1 MCPQTGRS
9 AGLIFTLTAG
19 ELLAA
24 FVMLHLYVRVEFP
37 LVCGFVFTCTAGIS
51 DSIVPYVHRD
61 YRSTSPL
68 HAQTLYIG
76 KSFVLYSQRLQEFM
90 KRLREQQAH
99 LLAKAKIKWV
109 AAV

>member
-1 MCPQTGRS
+1 MSPHMCPQTGWS

-24 FVMLHLYVRVEFP
+24 FVMLHLYVTVEFP

-68 HAQTLYIG
+68 HAQTLYD
-76 KSFVLYSQRLQEFM
+76 
-90 KRLREQQAH
+90 
-99 LLAKAKIKWV
+99 V
-109 AAV
+109 AD